1 MKKMLKKT
9 IAYKLTGDRSNL
21 RGDCSGLWGDCSNLR
36 GNCSGLRGDC
46 SGLRGDLNE
55 CVTDADR
62 KAGLDIAML
71 VAPAPAGEGENDEG

>member
-1 MKKMLKKT
+1 ME
-9 IAYKLTGDRSNL
+9 KLNKGSGSGDGSGYGS
-21 RGDCSGLWGDCSNLR
+21 GDCS
-36 GNCSGLRGDC
+36 GDC

-71 VAPAPAGEGENDEG
+71 VAPADAGKGENDEG

>member
-1 MKKMLKKT
+1 ME
-9 IAYKLTGDRSNL
+9 KLNKGSGYGSGYGSGD
-21 RGDCSGLWGDCSNLR
+21 GSGYGYGS
-36 GNCSGLRGDC
+36 GDC

-71 VAPAPAGEGENDEG
+71 VAPADAGKGE